1 MSPILKKSIRFLS
14 GLLIILVGIFLMNG
28 LIGMK
33 EPPSIV
39 LPETLPRP
47 VKTEVVFNTDLS
59 PKIPVEGRVEAWH
72 RIDLFAEVNGVL
84 KIGGK
89 EFREGVEFNKGDVII
104 KLDDSEARA
113 QLMSARA
120 QFLQLATGILATVKV
135 DFPNRIHEWEAFVK
149 NIDIKITL
157 PNLPKTQSDREK
169 FYIVNRGINASYHG
183 IKASEER
190 LSKYRIVAPFNGRVA
205 AALVTPGALV
215 LGGQPL
221 GSFVGSGEYEI
232 KSSLNSDFLSI
243 ISEGDKVEFMIDS
256 VIVAEGELDRISS
269 NVNPTTQSATAY
281 FRISSVSEN
290 LELRDGMYLAG
301 VVFADEIP
309 DCYSIP
315 TSLLEDGLLFA
326 VEGDILKKIK
336 AETVFKSFENTLV
349 RGLEDGTVILSD
361 RISDAYVGMKVN
373 PSANR

>member
-1 MSPILKKSIRFLS
+1 
-14 GLLIILVGIFLMNG
+14 
-28 LIGMK
+28 
-33 EPPSIV
+33 
-39 LPETLPRP
+39 
-47 VKTEVVFNTDLS
+47 
-59 PKIPVEGRVEAWH
+59 
-72 RIDLFAEVNGVL
+72 
-84 KIGGK
+84 
-89 EFREGVEFNKGDVII
+89 
-104 KLDDSEARA
+104 
-113 QLMSARA
+113 
-120 QFLQLATGILATVKV
+120 
-135 DFPNRIHEWEAFVK
+135 
-149 NIDIKITL
+149 
-157 PNLPKTQSDREK
+157 
-169 FYIVNRGINASYHG
+169 
-183 IKASEER
+183 
-190 LSKYRIVAPFNGRVA
+190 
-205 AALVTPGALV
+205 
-215 LGGQPL
+215 
-221 GSFVGSGEYEI
+221 
-232 KSSLNSDFLSI
+232 
-243 ISEGDKVEFMIDS
+243 MIDS